1 MLNAL
6 QKHCFSKDRGE
17 KLFGH
22 ALYLMNTS
30 LAVFKGTSYSIIT
43 LNITFPTL
51 GCFSSPF

>member
-30 LAVFKGTSYSIIT
+30 LAVFKATSSSIVT
-43 LNITFPTL
+43 LNITFPDPGL
-51 GCFSSPF
+51 I